1 LVILKLNLNTKE
13 MSRRQLMVGLL
24 FASLFGGIVALGGY
38 KLFEKETPSYIQS
51 PLNNNVQFSSYLN
64 DSSFIVPAGL
74 NFVYAAELATPRV
87 VHIKSTM
94 SATAKNNPQRSPYD
108 DMFRDFFGD
117 PRGYHGQ
124 QRPPQSAAGSG
135 VIISENGYIVTN
147 NHVIADADEMEVTL
161 YDNRTYKATLVG
173 TDPSTDIAVIKIDEK
188 DLPFISFGNSD
199 IVRVGEWVLAVGNPF
214 ELTSTVTAGIVSAKG
229 RNIGILRE
237 RYGIE
242 SFIQT
247 DAAVNPGNS
256 GGALVNLRGEL
267 IGINTAIASPTGAY
281 AGYSFAV
288 PVSLV
293 EKVVDDL
300 VEYGIVQRAVLGIEI
315 LNVNDPRIEEDL
327 DELNGVYVAVVRP
340 NSAAEEAGLE
350 NGDVIVEINKTEVA
364 NVAQLQDLVARH
376 RPGDKIEVTY
386 KRSGK
391 TKIIS
396 AKLKNLDDEI
406 KIVKKDDAYVIEGAS
421 LRNATEEEIENY
433 NVSGGVVL
441 ENIGKGKWK
450 DAGIKDGFLITSIN
464 NRSVKDVN
472 ELRAFLRD
480 SSGDGVLIKGKYP
493 DGKEAY
499 YGMGW

>member
-1 LVILKLNLNTKE
+1 MN
-13 MSRRQLMVGLL
+13 RRQLMVGLL

-38 KLFEKETPSYIQS
+38 KLFEKETPSFIQS

-74 NFVYAAELATPRV
+74 NFVYAAEIATPRV

-94 SATAKNNPQRSPYD
+94 SPTASNNPHRSPYD

-117 PRGYHGQ
+117 PRERRGQ
-124 QRPPQSAAGSG
+124 QRPDQSAGSG
-135 VIISENGYIVTN
+135 VIISDNGYIVTN

-161 YDNRTYKATLVG
+161 HDNRTYNATLVG
-173 TDPSTDIAVIKIDEK
+173 TDPNTDIAVIKIDEK
-188 DLPFISFGNSD
+188 GLPFINFGNSD
-199 IVRVGEWVLAVGNPF
+199 IVKVGEWVLAVGNPY

-267 IGINTAIASPTGAY
+267 IGINSAIASTTGAY

-293 EKVVDDL
+293 KKVVDDL
-300 VEYGIVQRAVLGIEI
+300 IEYGMVQRALLGIEI
-315 LNVNDPRIEEDL
+315 VNVNDPRLEEDL
-327 DELNGVYVAVVRP
+327 DDLTGVYINVVNE
-340 NSAAEEAGLE
+340 NSAAEEAGLKK
-350 NGDVIVEINKTEVA
+350 GDIILKINNTEVA
-364 NVAQLQDLVARH
+364 DVAQLQDLVARH
-376 RPGDKIEVTY
+376 RPGDKISVTY
-386 KRSGK
+386 KRDGK
-391 TKIIS
+391 TKTVS
-396 AKLKNLDDEI
+396 AKLKNLDNQI
-406 KIVKKDDAYVIEGAS
+406 KIVKKDDAYATEGAS
-421 LRNATEEEIENY
+421 LRNATKDEIEEYDVN
-433 NVSGGVVL
+433 GGVII
-441 ENIGKGKWK
+441 EKIGVGKWK

-464 NRSVKDVN
+464 NRPVKDVN
-472 ELRAFLRD
+472 ELRALLSN
-480 SSGDGVLIKGKYP
+480 SSGEGVLIKGKYQ

>member
-1 LVILKLNLNTKE
+1 

-38 KLFEKETPSYIQS
+38 KLFEKEAPSYIQS
-51 PLNNNVQFSSYLN
+51 QLNNNVQFSNYLN

-74 NFVYAAELATPRV
+74 NFVYAAELVTPRV

-94 SATAKNNPQRSPYD
+94 SATPNNNSQRSPYE

-124 QRPPQSAAGSG
+124 QRPTQSAGSG
-135 VIISENGYIVTN
+135 VIISDNGYIVTN

-173 TDPSTDIAVIKIDEK
+173 TDPNTDIAVIKIDEK

-199 IVRVGEWVLAVGNPF
+199 IVRVGEWVLAVGNPY

-267 IGINTAIASPTGAY
+267 IGINTAIATPTGSY

-300 VEYGIVQRAVLGIEI
+300 VEFGVVQRAVLGIEI
-315 LNVNDPRIEEDL
+315 LNVNDPRIDEDL
-327 DELNGVYVAVVRP
+327 DELKGVYVAVVRP
-340 NSAAEEAGLE
+340 NSAAKEAGLE
-350 NGDVIVEINKTEVA
+350 NGDVIIEINQTEVA

-376 RPGDKIEVTY
+376 RPGDKIDVTY
-386 KRSGK
+386 KRNGK
-391 TKIIS
+391 TKTLS
-396 AKLKNLDDEI
+396 AKLKNLDNEI
-406 KIVKKDDAYVIEGAS
+406 KIVKKNDSYVIEGAS
-421 LRNATEEEIENY
+421 LRNASEEEIKNY
-433 NVSGGVVL
+433 DVSGGVVL
-441 ENIGKGKWK
+441 GNIGNGKWK

-464 NRSVKDVN
+464 NRSVKNVN
-472 ELRAFLRD
+472 ELRAVLRD

>member
-1 LVILKLNLNTKE
+1 MN
-13 MSRRQLMVGLL
+13 RRQLMVGLL

-38 KLFEKETPSYIQS
+38 KLFEKETPSFIQS

-64 DSSFIVPAGL
+64 DSSFTVPAGL
-74 NFVYAAELATPRV
+74 NFVYAAEIATPRV

-94 SATAKNNPQRSPYD
+94 SPAASNNPHRSPYD

-117 PRGYHGQ
+117 PRERRGQ
-124 QRPPQSAAGSG
+124 QRPGQSAGSG
-135 VIISENGYIVTN
+135 VIISDNGYIVTN
-147 NHVIADADEMEVTL
+147 NHVIVDADEMEVTL
-161 YDNRTYKATLVG
+161 HDNRTYIATLVG
-173 TDPSTDIAVIKIDEK
+173 TDPNTDIAVIKIDEK
-188 DLPFISFGNSD
+188 DLPFINFGNSD
-199 IVRVGEWVLAVGNPF
+199 IVKVGEWVLAVGNPY

-267 IGINTAIASPTGAY
+267 IGINSAIASTTGAY

-293 EKVVDDL
+293 KKVVDDL
-300 VEYGIVQRAVLGIEI
+300 IEYGMVQRALLGIEI
-315 LNVNDPRIEEDL
+315 VNVNDPRLEEGLDDL
-327 DELNGVYVAVVRP
+327 TGVYINVVNE
-340 NSAAEEAGLE
+340 NSAAEEAGLKK
-350 NGDVIVEINKTEVA
+350 GDIILKINNTEVA
-364 NVAQLQDLVARH
+364 DVAQLQDLVARH
-376 RPGDKIEVTY
+376 RPGDKISVTY
-386 KRSGK
+386 KRDGK
-391 TKIIS
+391 TKTVS
-396 AKLKNLDDEI
+396 AKLKNLDNQI
-406 KIVKKDDAYVIEGAS
+406 KIVKKDDAYATEGAS
-421 LRNATEEEIENY
+421 LRNATKDEIEEYDVN
-433 NVSGGVVL
+433 GGVII
-441 ENIGKGKWK
+441 EKIGVGKWK

-464 NRSVKDVN
+464 NRPVKDVN
-472 ELRAFLRD
+472 ELRALLSN
-480 SSGDGVLIKGKYP
+480 SSGEGVLIKGKYQ